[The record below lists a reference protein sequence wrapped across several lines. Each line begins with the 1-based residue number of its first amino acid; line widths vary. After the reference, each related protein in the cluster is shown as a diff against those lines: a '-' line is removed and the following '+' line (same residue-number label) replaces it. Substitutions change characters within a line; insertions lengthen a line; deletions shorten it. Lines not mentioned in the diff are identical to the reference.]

1 MAISAAHPRPGVHPW
16 PMDAIPDPEV
26 PERPTRRRFAA
37 AYKVAIL
44 DELDRAT
51 APGAKGAIIRREGL
65 YSSHITEWRR
75 LRALGGLEALGRR
88 RGPRPAHPLVA
99 ENERLRDTVGR
110 LEARLTR
117 AEKVIAVQGNVSALL
132 RELSLEGAEPKPGR

>member
-1 MAISAAHPRPGVHPW
+1 MAISAAPARPAVHPW
-16 PMDAIPDPEV
+16 PMNPIPDPEV
-26 PERPTRRRFAA
+26 PERPTRRSFSA

-44 DELDRAT
+44 DQLDRAT

-75 LRALGGLEALGRR
+75 LRALGGLEALGRA
-88 RGPRPAHPLVA
+88 RGPRPAHPLAA
-99 ENERLRDTVGR
+99 ENERLRDRVGH
-110 LEARLTR
+110 LQARLTR

-132 RELSLEGAEPKPGR
+132 RDLSLEGAEPKDGR

>member
-1 MAISAAHPRPGVHPW
+1 MDISPALPRPGAHAW
-16 PMDAIPDPEV
+16 PMDRLPDPEV
-26 PERPTRRRFAA
+26 AERPTRRRFTA

-51 APGAKGAIIRREGL
+51 TPGSKGAILRREGL
-65 YSSHITEWRR
+65 YSSHVTDWRR
-75 LRALGGLEALGRR
+75 LRALGGLEALGRS
-88 RGPRPAHPLVA
+88 RGPKAAHPLVA
-99 ENERLRDTVGR
+99 ENERLRATVGR

-132 RELSLEGAEPKPGR
+132 RELSLESAGPKDER

>member
-1 MAISAAHPRPGVHPW
+1 MAISPALPRPGAHAW
-16 PMDAIPDPEV
+16 PMDRLPDPEV
-26 PERPTRRRFAA
+26 AERPTRRRFTA

-51 APGAKGAIIRREGL
+51 TPGSKGAILRREGL
-65 YSSHITEWRR
+65 YSSHVTDWRR
-75 LRALGGLEALGRR
+75 LRALGGLEALGRS
-88 RGPRPAHPLVA
+88 RGPKAAHPLVA
-99 ENERLRDTVGR
+99 ENERLRATVGR

>member
-1 MAISAAHPRPGVHPW
+1 MAISPALPRPGAHAW
-16 PMDAIPDPEV
+16 PMDRLPDPEV
-26 PERPTRRRFAA
+26 AERPTRRRFTA

-51 APGAKGAIIRREGL
+51 TPGSKGAILRREGL
-65 YSSHITEWRR
+65 YSSHVTDWRR
-75 LRALGGLEALGRR
+75 LRALGGLEALGRS
-88 RGPRPAHPLVA
+88 RGPKAAHPLVA
-99 ENERLRDTVGR
+99 ENERLRATVGR

-132 RELSLEGAEPKPGR
+132 RELSLGSADPKDGR